1 MGREPFYDDSSVLS
15 LRKLVYVKRS
25 KNPDSA
31 KYRIQNCN
39 GADGGAARDHD
50 TMKEALEGRKS
61 GATWERSHNIH
72 GRGFREDTV
81 KRAVEVPG
89 DLVHE
94 YQEHQIAQP
103 VHEHWGRYGAE
114 LG

>member
-1 MGREPFYDDSSVLS
+1 
-15 LRKLVYVKRS
+15 
-25 KNPDSA
+25 
-31 KYRIQNCN
+31 
-39 GADGGAARDHD
+39 
-50 TMKEALEGRKS
+50 MKEAPEGRKS

-72 GRGFREDTV
+72 GCGFREDTV

-103 VHEHWGRYGAE
+103 AHELWGRYGAE
-114 LG
+114 LD